1 MRANRLR
8 DIVRQGGVVV
18 DAWLTIPSSF
28 AAEAMAHQGF
38 DAVTIDTQ
46 HGLIGFETAVAML
59 QAISTTDAV
68 PMARVAANDP
78 AAIMQ
83 LLDAGAYGI
92 ICPMISSADE
102 ARVFAAACR
111 YPPRGTRSFGP
122 SRGQF
127 YGGADYIARADD
139 EIITLAMIETTG
151 GIASIDAI
159 LALPEIDGIFIG
171 PNDLSLALGRKPASE
186 SDDPLVSETIRA
198 IAAKARAASKI
209 AAIFCSG
216 GAGAK
221 RRIGEGFNFVV
232 PGGDLG
238 HMLRSA
244 QAAIATARS
253 ATSTRSATSK
263 SPDA

>member
-1 MRANRLR
+1 MRRNRLKE
-8 DIVRQGGVVV
+8 IIRQGGVVI

-102 ARVFAAACR
+102 ARAFAAACR
-111 YPPRGTRSFGP
+111 YPPRGVRSFGP

-127 YGGADYIARADD
+127 YGGADYAERADD
-139 EIITLAMIETTG
+139 EIIALAMIETTG
-151 GIASIDAI
+151 GIENVDAI
-159 LALPEIDGIFIG
+159 LAVPEIDGIFIG
-171 PNDLSLALGRKPASE
+171 PNDLSLALGRRPASE
-186 SDDPLVSETIRA
+186 SNDPLVSDTIRG
-198 IAAKARAASKI
+198 IAARARAAGKI

-216 GAGAK
+216 GEGAA
-221 RRIGEGFNFVV
+221 RRICEGFNFVV

-238 HMLRSA
+238 HLLRSA
-244 QAAIATARS
+244 EASVATAR
-253 ATSTRSATSK
+253 AAAKDRV
-263 SPDA
+263 